1 MKKDKLKTK
10 MLFLSEISPILR
22 VWKPLLFCGPF
33 ERGLMR
39 RPHNALNLQI
49 LDYCFQIFVF
59 ELLFKM
65 DRYTFIL

>member
-39 RPHNALNLQI
+39 RPRNVPTNRHQKEHEFQNGTCAFLLYRLIYAL
-49 LDYCFQIFVF
+49 
-59 ELLFKM
+59 
-65 DRYTFIL
+65 